1 MIRER
6 HKLRD
11 EADSTDALHRDGQS
25 RSSCEATVMV
35 VEPRGLADGLEL
47 KVN

>member
-6 HKLRD
+6 HKLRN
-11 EADSTDALHRDGQS
+11 EADSTDALHRGGQS
-25 RSSCEATVMV
+25 RSSCEAAVMV
-35 VEPRGLADGLEL
+35 MEPRGLADGLEP